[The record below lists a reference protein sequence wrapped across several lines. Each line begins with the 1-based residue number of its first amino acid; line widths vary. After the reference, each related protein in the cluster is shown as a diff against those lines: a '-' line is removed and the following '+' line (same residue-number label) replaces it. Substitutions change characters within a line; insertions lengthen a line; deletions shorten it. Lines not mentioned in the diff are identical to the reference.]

1 MNWGRSEDRASR
13 YLKELE
19 VQDLSEQLDSLR
31 SYVKDLTGSF
41 GKIANRQW
49 GRARH
54 RALDAAEEAEEVM
67 KDHLTASLIV
77 ALGIGILVGY
87 MIRRGTE

>member
-1 MNWGRSEDRASR
+1 MSWGRSEDRASR

-19 VQDLSEQLDSLR
+19 VQDLREQIDNLR

-41 GKIANRQW
+41 GRIANRQL

-54 RALDAAEEAEEVM
+54 RAVDAAEEAEEIM
-67 KDHLTASLIV
+67 RDNLAASLIIS
-77 ALGIGILVGY
+77 LGVGVLIGY